1 MARIKCKNC
10 GKEISDTMENCP
22 YCGSRMSETEEAAGM
37 TQKNVDALKKTAN
50 EPAKR
55 RKSLLTP
62 KERSVVFGILF
73 AVLAGLL
80 TLSLDLIPV
89 PEEDWALWLMMAGL
103 YAVLILVTVFLE
115 RLLVKK
121 LSVHRTLY
129 YVTVQLVLLIAIIAL
144 VVIGIRRNSES
155 VYEVSTEFS
164 YALALGV
171 TEIVFFLYHLGRVI
185 VLAIMNNSKK
195 NTKKKAG
202 KNKKK

>member
-1 MARIKCKNC
+1 MARIKCKGC
-10 GKEISDTMENCP
+10 GKEISDTMEKCP
-22 YCGSRMSETEEAAGM
+22 HCGTGRNEEMGV
-37 TQKNVDALKKTAN
+37 TQKNIDALKKAAE

-89 PEEDWALWLMMAGL
+89 PDEDSTLWLMMLGL
-103 YAVLILVTVFLE
+103 YAVLILVTVFVE

-129 YVTVQLVLLIAIIAL
+129 YATVQLVLFAVLIALIIA
-144 VVIGIRRNSES
+144 GIRRNSE
-155 VYEVSTEFS
+155 TEFS

-185 VLAIMNNSKK
+185 VLAVINRSKK
-195 NTKKKAG
+195 NGKKNNGNSKR
-202 KNKKK
+202 K